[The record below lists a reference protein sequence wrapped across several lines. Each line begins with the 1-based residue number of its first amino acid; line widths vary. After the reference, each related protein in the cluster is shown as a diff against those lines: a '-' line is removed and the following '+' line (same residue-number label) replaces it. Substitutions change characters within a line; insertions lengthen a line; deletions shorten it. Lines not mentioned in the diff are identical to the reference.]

1 MYIYVLD
8 MHGRPL
14 MPTQRAGK
22 VRRMLLDRRATV
34 VTHVP
39 FTIQLNYETTSF
51 TQPVCLGLD
60 PGSKVAGV
68 SAATDKRE
76 LLRVEAQLRSDITA
90 LLATRREARR
100 TRRSKRSVRYRAP
113 RFNNRRASKHPGW
126 LPPSTEQRIEAHLR
140 LVKTAFDILPVST
153 VTVETSAFDM
163 QRIKNPNIAGTDYQ
177 HGPQEDFWN
186 VREYVLWR
194 DGHKCRCCAGKSKD
208 PVLEVHHLES
218 RLTGGDSPDNLVTLC
233 RTCHEGYHSGTVDLK
248 LKRLSPSL
256 RDAAAVNVY
265 RWRIYERLCEQ
276 YGKDI
281 VHLVYGYT
289 TKSRRIAAGL
299 PKTSETD
306 AFCIAGNM
314 GAKRLGTIT
323 QLRCLRRHKRQVMKA
338 NKLPG
343 GRWKRNQAPREVK
356 GFRQYDTVLY
366 NHSLAYVHARRSS
379 GFFVVKDAEGR
390 TVSNSVSYKKLRL
403 IRHCNAH
410 LAFSMPA
417 GPV

>member
-8 MHGRPL
+8 IHGRPL

-22 VRRMLLDRRATV
+22 VRRMILDGRAAIV
-34 VTHVP
+34 SHVP

-51 TQPVCLGLD
+51 TQPVRLGLD

-76 LLRVEAQLRSDITA
+76 LLRVEAQLRSDITG
-90 LLATRREARR
+90 LLTTRREARR

-113 RFNNRRASKHPGW
+113 RFNNRTAAKKPDW
-126 LPPSTEQRIEAHLR
+126 LPPSIEHRINAHLQLIR
-140 LVKTAFDILPVST
+140 KACAVLPVTSI
-153 VTVETSAFDM
+153 TVETAAFDM
-163 QRIKNPNIAGTDYQ
+163 QRIKNPNIAGSDYQ
-177 HGPQEDFWN
+177 HGPQENFWN

-194 DGHKCRCCAGKSKD
+194 DGHKCRCCAGTSRD

-233 RTCHEGYHSGTVDLK
+233 KTCHEGYHAGTVDLK

-256 RDAAAVNVY
+256 RDAATVNAY
-265 RWRIYERLCEQ
+265 RWRIHERLCER
-276 YGKDI
+276 YGKDM
-281 VHLVYGYT
+281 VHIVYGYT
-289 TKSRRIAAGL
+289 VKSRRIAAML
-299 PKTSETD
+299 PKTSESD
-306 AFCIAGNM
+306 AFCIADNM
-314 GAKRLGTIT
+314 NAQRLGTVT
-323 QLRCLRRHKRQVMKA
+323 RLRCLRRHNRQVMKA
-338 NKLPG
+338 NKLSG
-343 GRWKRNQAPREVK
+343 GRWKHNQAPREVN